1 VVLRTLKTLKYNTM
15 KNEKVD
21 AVEYC
26 EEKYPHTTKEF
37 RWMLKHMYV
46 TFCEK
51 QYDYGPQNISLGRDL
66 QDLENKRKSLQGLWF
81 RSNDKLSR
89 IDNLLSNMEANPK
102 NESLEDSYL
111 DLANYSVIAHIVNK
125 NKWAK

>member
-1 VVLRTLKTLKYNTM
+1 
-15 KNEKVD
+15 
-21 AVEYC
+21 
-26 EEKYPHTTKEF
+26 
-37 RWMLKHMYV
+37 MLKHMYI

-66 QDLENKRKSLQGLWF
+66 QDLENKRKSLQGIWF

-89 IDNLLSNMEANPK
+89 IDNLLTNMDSNPK

-111 DLANYSVIAHIVNK
+111 DLANYSIIAHIVNK